1 MFSFNKSFAVIIIA
15 IAILLLFIVYYFI
28 FKSGNGVFKRQYMN
42 NSNILGE
49 SRFKEPHY
57 TNVKKE
63 DTYRDVPEELDAPS
77 EETFYDTRR
86 VVEGQKNGYISDDTT
101 FLGGLYRRRPKRHK
115 KKKPSLN
122 KNKYKKHGK
131 PRK

>member
-15 IAILLLFIVYYFI
+15 IAILLLFIVYYFLVRSRTRPNLSSSQTNTI
-28 FKSGNGVFKRQYMN
+28 QTPYDYLKLGDRPPDPRNFRDREKDAV
-42 NSNILGE
+42 SNIAGQ
-49 SRFKEPHY
+49 
-57 TNVKKE
+57 E
-63 DTYRDVPEELDAPS
+63 DGIS
-77 EETFYDTRR
+77 FDT
-86 VVEGQKNGYISDDTT
+86 EYY
-101 FLGGLYRRRPKRHK
+101 GGLYRRKPKRHK

>member
-1 MFSFNKSFAVIIIA
+1 MFSFNKSFAIFIA
-15 IAILLLFIVYYFI
+15 IAILILCITYFFI

-49 SRFKEPHY
+49 SRFKEPRF

-77 EETFYDTRR
+77 DEKLYNTRR
-86 VVEGQKNGYISDDTT
+86 EIEGQENGKSKDTT

-115 KKKPSLN
+115 KKKRH
-122 KNKYKKHGK
+122 KGKKII
-131 PRK
+131 